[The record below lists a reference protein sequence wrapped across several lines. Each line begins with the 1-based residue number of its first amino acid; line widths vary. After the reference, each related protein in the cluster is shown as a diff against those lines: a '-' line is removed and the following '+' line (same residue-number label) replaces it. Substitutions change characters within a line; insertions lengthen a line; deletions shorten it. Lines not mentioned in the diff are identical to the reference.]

1 MILSSQIRKKFI
13 EYFKSQGHRHLSSS
27 PVVPHD
33 DPTLLFT
40 NAGMNQFK
48 DLFLGK
54 SKADYT
60 RAVTSQKCVRVG
72 GKHNDLDNVGHTS
85 RHMTFFEM
93 LGNFSFGDYFKEDAI
108 KFAFEVTLNAFEFE
122 FEKLWVTVYKDD
134 DEAYEIWKKY
144 VPEKRIVR
152 LGEKDNFW
160 AMGDVGPCGPCSELY
175 YDRGPKFGN
184 ATSILEDT
192 SGERYLEFW
201 NLVFMQYNRFQD
213 GKLEKLPNQSIDTGS
228 GLERVISLKMGV
240 DTVFGTDIMQHLL
253 KDVEKISHVKYD
265 PRNLNLA
272 PAFHVISDHIRS
284 LSFAIADGAQPS
296 NVDRG
301 YVLRKILRRAVRYGK
316 RLQLNEPFLGKLVP
330 SLIDVMGHDYPELV
344 TAQGK
349 IQEILTLEEENFH
362 RTLKRGGNI
371 LNSIVDRAVNHP
383 NKELMGEDLFKLKDT
398 YGFPIEEILLIAKDT
413 GLNANLEAY
422 ELLEEQ
428 AKERSRKAH
437 QSTQQL
443 ASKNIYEAFVEKNGA
458 TEFVGYDKDSS
469 EATIIGIVSHDEF
482 VSCIEAGA
490 EASIIL
496 DTTPFYAEKG
506 GQVGDSGFI
515 EHHAAKF
522 QVEKTTSPY
531 PGVVI
536 HQGKVLKGTFIV
548 GEPIN
553 ALIDSEKRES
563 IKAHHTATHLLHKAL
578 QDVLGAHI
586 KQAGSLVDF
595 DRLRFDFNHH
605 KALTEE
611 ELNLIECMVNEKIK
625 EKRAIST
632 YEKEYEEIKNS
643 GDIKQFFGDKYGK
656 IVRVVDID
664 FYSKELCGGTHAS
677 NTADLIVFRI
687 VKESSI
693 GSGVRR
699 IEAVTS
705 YPAIQYLEDKE
716 LKLKKVSKALE
727 TDETK
732 LFDRIQ
738 ALQEELKTLKQDQ
751 KELKRMKNQAFKAAL
766 SQEKVTLNH
775 LSMVCD
781 LIDCEGSELGQIA
794 MELSQEQHIDCV
806 FLIAGNSF
814 CLKLSKKILEKG
826 VKALALVQMLKEDLG
841 CMGGGK
847 DDFAQGKVQNKD
859 NLALAKAKI
868 SNWIL
873 SL

>member
-13 EYFKSQGHRHLSSS
+13 EYFKSQGHRHISSS

-60 RAVTSQKCVRVG
+60 RAVSSQKCVRVG

-93 LGNFSFGDYFKEDAI
+93 LGNFSFGDYFKQDAI

-134 DEAYEIWKKY
+134 DEAYEIWKNY

-175 YDRGPKFGN
+175 YDRGEKFGK
-184 ATSILEDT
+184 ASSILEDVT
-192 SGERYLEFW
+192 GERYLEFW

-213 GKLEKLPNQSIDTGS
+213 GRLEKLPNQSIDTGS

-240 DTVFGTDIMQHLL
+240 DTVFGTDIMQHLIRN
-253 KDVEKISHVKYD
+253 VEKISHQKYT
-265 PRNLNLA
+265 PTNLDLA

-284 LSFAIADGAQPS
+284 LSFAIADGAVPS

-316 RLQLNEPFLGKLVP
+316 RLHLNEPFLAKLVP
-330 SLIDVMGHDYPELV
+330 SLVDVMGDDYPELKSS
-344 TAQGK
+344 QSK

-371 LNSIVDRAVNHP
+371 LTSIIDKALLNP
-383 NKELMGEDLFKLKDT
+383 KKELIGEDLFKLKDT

-413 GLNANLEAY
+413 GLSANLEAY

-437 QSTQQL
+437 QTTQQI
-443 ASKNIYEAFVEKNGA
+443 AGKNIFEGFAEKNGSCD
-458 TEFVGYDKDSS
+458 FIGYSQPISD
-469 EATIIGIVSHDEF
+469 ATIIGIVIQDQFSNM
-482 VSCIEAGA
+482 IEENSSGLL
-490 EASIIL
+490 IL
-496 DTTPFYAEKG
+496 NQTPFYPEKG
-506 GQVGDSGFI
+506 GQVGDSGVI
-515 EHHAAKF
+515 EHHLAKF
-522 QVEKTTSPY
+522 AVEKTTTPF
-531 PGVVI
+531 PGIIV
-536 HQGKVLKGTFIV
+536 HHGKVVKGTFLT
-548 GEPIN
+548 GEPVQ
-553 ALIDSEKRES
+553 ASIDQGRRDQ
-563 IKAHHTATHLLHKAL
+563 IKIHHTATHLLHKAL
-578 QDVLGAHI
+578 QDVLGDHI
-586 KQAGSLVDF
+586 KQAGSLVDA
-595 DRLRFDFNHH
+595 DRLRFDFSHH
-605 KALTEE
+605 KALSQE
-611 ELNLIECMVNEKIK
+611 ELKTIEKAVNQKIHEHRNVK
-625 EKRAIST
+625 T
-632 YEKEYEEIKNS
+632 YEKEYEEIKS
-643 GDIKQFFGDKYGK
+643 STDIKQFFGDKYGK
-656 IVRVVDID
+656 VVRVVDID
-664 FYSKELCGGTHAS
+664 LYSKELCGGTHVE
-677 NTADLIVFRI
+677 NTKDLLLFRI

-699 IEAVTS
+699 IEAVAGTA
-705 YPAIQYLEDKE
+705 AIEF
-716 LKLKKVSKALE
+716 LE
-727 TDETK
+727 TKETLVYSVSQLLEVDQQK
-732 LFDRIQ
+732 L
-738 ALQEELKTLKQDQ
+738 LQRVETLIEEMKTLKQEQ
-751 KELKRMKNQAFKAAL
+751 KELKKLKSQTFKSALLKEKQVVKNYSL
-766 SQEKVTLNH
+766 VI
-775 LSMVCD
+775 D
-781 LIDCEGSELGQIA
+781 LIDCDPSDLQSITQEI
-794 MELSQEQHIDCV
+794 SQEGNVDVV
-806 FLIAGNSF
+806 FLVKDSQF
-814 CLKLSKKILEKG
+814 CLKLSKKLVEKG
-826 VKALALVQMLKEDLG
+826 AKALTLVQSLKEEIG

-847 DDFAQGKVQNKD
+847 EDYAQGKIQHKD
-859 NLALAKAKI
+859 KIALAKVKI
-868 SNWIL
+868 ADWVT